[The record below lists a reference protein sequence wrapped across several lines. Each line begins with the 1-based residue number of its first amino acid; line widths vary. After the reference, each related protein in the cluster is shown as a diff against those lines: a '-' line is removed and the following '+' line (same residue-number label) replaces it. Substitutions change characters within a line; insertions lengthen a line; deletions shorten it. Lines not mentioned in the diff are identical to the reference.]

1 MSDRSCQI
9 ALSDQI
15 STHDYSLLLLEMEE
29 DEMEAELVEELERLS
44 GGGT

>member
-1 MSDRSCQI
+1 MSCQI
-9 ALSDQI
+9 ALSDQV

-29 DEMEAELVEELERLS
+29 DEMEVELVEELERLS